1 MNLLEIL
8 RSRVADLPDGDYMQ
22 GLKAVLQHIEVA
34 GRHLERGHETT
45 DDTAFTDAIY
55 RTNQAFEGS
64 MKEAFRVLAERDP
77 DGEKPYNIENYL
89 QEQNLLRPR
98 VLAQLT
104 NYRREWRNPSTHDY
118 RLDFDEDEALLAIV
132 TVSAFAIVLID
143 QITERISFVLAK
155 TVAAE
160 HPTPTQPSQPLLQ
173 KVSTLIEQFTF
184 QFNQT
189 HADRTDV
196 REVEIVGALAGF
208 FASTVPELIVQSEG
222 KLVPEKNARADLLV
236 SSGDERL
243 IIEVKRGRSS
253 RKMDESSVYQVASYM
268 QISGISQAVLFNYSS
283 PNTGKVV
290 RTEVSLPVVGGRL
303 LIISTEDRA
312 A

>member
-8 RSRVADLPDGDYMQ
+8 RARLVDLPDGDYMH

-34 GRHLERGHETT
+34 GRHLERGHEST

-64 MKEAFRVLAERDP
+64 LKEAFRVLAERDP
-77 DGEKPYNIENYL
+77 AGESPYNIENYL
-89 QEQNLLRPR
+89 QAQNVLRPR

-143 QITERISFVLAK
+143 QITERISFEQAK
-155 TVAAE
+155 TAAAE
-160 HPTPTQPSQPLLQ
+160 QPMPIQTPQPLLE
-173 KVSTLIEQFTF
+173 KVSTLMEQFTN

-189 HADRTDV
+189 HAERTDV
-196 REVEIVGALAGF
+196 REVEIIGALAGF
-208 FASTVPELIVQSEG
+208 FASAAPELNSQIEG
-222 KLVPEKNARADLLV
+222 KLVPEKNLRADLLIT
-236 SSGDERL
+236 SGDERL
-243 IIEVKRGRSS
+243 IIEVKRGRYKRNSEDS
-253 RKMDESSVYQVASYM
+253 AIYQVASYM
-268 QISGISQAVLFNYSS
+268 QVSGISQAILFNYSS

-290 RTEVSLPVVGGRL
+290 RTEVPLPVVGGRL
-303 LIISTEDRA
+303 IIISTEVRA